1 MSYGQIRLN
10 LTAFKNVCLMATAVS
25 LAACTV
31 APLERTNAMTQ
42 SLETE
47 RAAVLASGDRW
58 LAYYQAGEIDKMR
71 DLYEDDALVH
81 PHGSPRLNG
90 ADETIDFFKRNQRSN
105 SKVTL
110 RSEPEDLVIEG
121 DKAFLVTKFAMRITS
136 PDGKT
141 KDTSGRTFLVYRK
154 GADGMWR
161 VWRDMDNYAPDV
173 QLKIGD

>member
-1 MSYGQIRLN
+1 MGVIGEISSHSQGNVTETTVPSQTSLPS
-10 LTAFKNVCLMATAVS
+10 LTPPPETP
-25 LAACTV
+25 TV
-31 APLERTNAMTQ
+31 GVTLTPSPFPTPGPA
-42 SLETE
+42 LETPF
-47 RAAVLASGDRW
+47 GP
-58 LAYYQAGEIDKMR
+58 AGRYLI
-71 DLYEDDALVH
+71 H
-81 PHGSPRLNG
+81 
-90 ADETIDFFKRNQRSN
+90 
-105 SKVTL
+105 
-110 RSEPEDLVIEG
+110 LVIEG